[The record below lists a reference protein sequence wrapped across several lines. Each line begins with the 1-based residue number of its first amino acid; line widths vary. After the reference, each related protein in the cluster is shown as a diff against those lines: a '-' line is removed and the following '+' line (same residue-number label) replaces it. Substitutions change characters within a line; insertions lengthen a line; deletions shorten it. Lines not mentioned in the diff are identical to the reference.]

1 MRTCLLFTEKQASPN
16 ASPEMNKNSTPTPSC
31 YADTAWAVHEH
42 IQNRWA
48 SCSFHPSGLKLAISF
63 FRTKAKKR
71 FLYYYV
77 CPTIFTARH
86 HKDMFFLPEHDA
98 LFLEFFTFTSSSYCN
113 ITAISPLK
121 REIKYGR
128 LFVRKHS
135 RTDIIKARLSN
146 TPPKVIYTASPDEY
160 ILHLPMNIYCI
171 GRCSIYYFVNP

>member
-1 MRTCLLFTEKQASPN
+1 MGRTRTYTKQMSVMFFPSFWFEIGDFVFQDESQKTLSILLCLPN
-16 ASPEMNKNSTPTPSC
+16 
-31 YADTAWAVHEH
+31 H
-42 IQNRWA
+42 
-48 SCSFHPSGLKLAISF
+48 FHG
-63 FRTKAKKR
+63 KAPQR
-71 FLYYYV
+71 YV
-77 CPTIFTARH
+77 
-86 HKDMFFLPEHDA
+86 FLPEHDA